1 MYHILGLL
9 ILSVILVSFF
19 FIMSLS
25 FRPLN
30 FRRLFAGLLVV
41 STLTVP
47 IVAREIFSFNNELV
61 DELIYAFIAIN
72 AIYASILIG
81 IGFKY
86 GEKYTK
92 CGKAQLI
99 AAIFYCIFLYY
110 ASLINYS

>member
-1 MYHILGLL
+1 MPV
-9 ILSVILVSFF
+9 LSLFHDQLWALPSRITQPTEMKRLTNC
-19 FIMSLS
+19 L
-25 FRPLN
+25 PQN
-30 FRRLFAGLLVV
+30 FA
-41 STLTVP
+41 TLTVP